1 MSQTNAV
8 PGFLPST
15 HGLHFANRFPQS
27 PLISIGPL
35 ATNLFGL
42 ADASNGLC
50 GGMAWYV
57 REQFEAGQP
66 IPSDRQAPANGSPL
80 FRTLFARQLTSL
92 EWFRTP
98 VHFWWNGAFGADR
111 TAIRARDVELP
122 RVRDRI
128 GGGHLAMVGLV
139 RQQGVNPV
147 NLQKSHQV
155 LGYGVEAQG
164 DTVTLRVYDPNWPD
178 RDDVVISIGPST
190 IRQSTGEELFGILSL
205 G

>member
-1 MSQTNAV
+1 MSAV

-15 HGLHFANRFPQS
+15 RGLHFANRFPHG
-27 PLISIGPL
+27 PLINIGPL
-35 ATNLFGL
+35 ATSLFGL

-57 REQFEAGQP
+57 RERFEAGQP
-66 IPSDRQAPANGSPL
+66 IPPNTEPPANGSAL
-80 FRTLFARQLTSL
+80 FKALFERQLKSL

-98 VHFWWNGAFGADR
+98 MRFWWIGAFGADR
-111 TAIRARDVELP
+111 TAQRARDLEWP
-122 RVRDRI
+122 RIRDRI
-128 GGGHLAMVGLV
+128 AGGRLAMVGLV

-155 LGYGVEAQG
+155 LGYGFDGSG
-164 DTVTLRVYDPNWPD
+164 DVLALRVYDPNWPD
-178 RDDVVISIGPST
+178 RDDVTISIGQT
-190 IRQSTGEELFGILSL
+190 AIHQSTGEELFGVLSL